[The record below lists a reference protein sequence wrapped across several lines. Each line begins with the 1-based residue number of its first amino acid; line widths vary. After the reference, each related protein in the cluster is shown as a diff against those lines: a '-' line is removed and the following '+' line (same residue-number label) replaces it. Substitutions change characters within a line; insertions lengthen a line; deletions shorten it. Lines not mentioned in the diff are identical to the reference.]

1 MSEQQKKMLLT
12 ISFLLL
18 CPYSMLG
25 ATVVKLE
32 RTRCMGDCPSY
43 HLTVYGEGTV
53 IYEGYGSVEVTGL
66 QITRIPRNKVNE
78 LISEINKADFFA
90 LDAEYR
96 SAVTDLSTITVSLR
110 LGLWAKTVVRY
121 GNAPY
126 ALICLERKIDEVA
139 NSEQWVG
146 RYSSVHEKR
155 PRCNS

>member
-25 ATVVKLE
+25 ATAVKLE
-32 RTRCMGDCPSY
+32 RTGCLGDCPGY
-43 HLTVYGEGTV
+43 HLTVYGDGTV
-53 IYEGYGSVEVTGL
+53 IYEGYGAVEGP
-66 QITRIPRNKVNE
+66 QITRISRDKVNE
-78 LISEINKADFFA
+78 LIREINKADFFA
-90 LDAEYR
+90 LNAEYR
-96 SAVTDLSTITVSLR
+96 SAVTDLATITVSLR
-110 LGLWAKTVVRY
+110 LGLRAKTVVRY

-126 ALICLERKIDEVA
+126 ALICLERKIDAVA

-146 RYSSVHEKR
+146 RLSSIYEKR